1 MLRIKGK
8 FASTKQ
14 LEAFRAHRKAKGLAY
29 INSVENPTVP
39 KRQELRKV

>member
-1 MLRIKGK
+1 MNRIFGK

-29 INSVENPTVP
+29 INSVEHPTIP
-39 KRQELRKV
+39 QRQQLKKV

>member
-8 FASTKQ
+8 FATQEQ
-14 LEAFRAHRKAKGLAY
+14 LEAFRAHQKAKGLAY

-39 KRQELRKV
+39 KRKELRKV